1 MFLAAKSD
9 TGVFAFE
16 FVMLDQAFLGEI
28 SKEPAATPTKCFDIP
43 GMNDCDNMLYELDGE
58 FQ

>member
-1 MFLAAKSD
+1 MFLAAGTD

-16 FVMLDQAFLGEI
+16 FVMLDQGFLGEI
-28 SKEPAATPTKCFDIP
+28 SNEPAATPTKCFDVP
-43 GMNDCDNMLYELDGE
+43 RMNDCDNMFYEFGGK